1 MSKAIIVVDFAYKG
15 PQRRGRGTGHQGL
28 RSTLKYLQYRNN
40 KNDHLLQTANN
51 ERWRDHGLGRHY
63 REIHNSCDQL
73 QSKHVL
79 AWTWVVSPA
88 PDLMALVPE
97 SERRQLVCDLTE
109 YIVEDYY
116 LQRGF
121 DIPEYSYVLHD
132 RETNAPDAAVLDQPE
147 VEGQNC
153 QRKQSSR
160 QHLHTHIIL
169 PGTAPLLADRQ
180 AVYNNKEKGHDR
192 LFREI
197 ATEHFTRALDE
208 IVGPEWRRKRE
219 EEPEVK
225 PDGEDLVVWSPG
237 R

>member
-40 KNDHLLQTANN
+40 KNDHLLQTIDN
-51 ERWRDHGLGRHY
+51 ERWRDHGLGHHY
-63 REIHNSCDQL
+63 REIHNCCDQL

-88 PDLMALVPE
+88 PDMMALVPE

-132 RETNAPDAAVLDQPE
+132 RETDTEDGE
-147 VEGQNC
+147 
-153 QRKQSSR
+153 QSQ
-160 QHLHTHIIL
+160 QHLHTHVIL

-208 IVGPEWRRKRE
+208 IVGPEWRRLR

-225 PDGEDLVVWSPG
+225 PDGGELVVWSPG